1 MLPSFCKDTVK
12 RIRPGT
18 KSSRGSTIPDWNNTT
33 TVKIEGCSM
42 QPASTSLS
50 QDGRVLGIT
59 DTYTLF
65 APPTA
70 DIRPGDHIIYHHPI
84 CGDLEYEI
92 DGDVPFQPSAT
103 GRLDHLNIRLKRYQ
117 G

>member
-1 MLPSFCKDTVK
+1 MLPSFCRDTVT
-12 RIRPGT
+12 RVRPGT
-18 KSSRGSTIPDWNNTT
+18 KDLRGSKVPDWNTAT
-33 TVKIEGCSM
+33 IAEIKGCSM

-65 APPTA
+65 APPDA
-70 DIRPGDHIIYHHPI
+70 DIEAGDHIEFR
-84 CGDLEYEI
+84 GRTYEI
-92 DGDVPFQPSAT
+92 DGDVRIQPSAT
-103 GRLDHLNIRLKRYQ
+103 GRLDHLNITLKRYQ

>member
-18 KSSRGSTIPDWNNTT
+18 KDSRGSAIPDWDTAT
-33 TVKIEGCSM
+33 TVEIKGCSM

-65 APPTA
+65 APPDA
-70 DIRPGDHIIYHHPI
+70 DIEAGDHIEFR
-84 CGDLEYEI
+84 GKVYEI
-92 DGDVPFQPSAT
+92 DGDVRIQPSAT
-103 GRLDHLNIRLKRYQ
+103 GRLDHLNITLRRYQ

>member
-1 MLPSFCKDTVK
+1 MLPSFCKDTVI

-18 KSSRGSTIPDWNNTT
+18 KESRGSRIPDWSTAT
-33 TVKIEGCSM
+33 RAEIKGCSM

-50 QDGRVLGIT
+50 EDGRVLAVSS
-59 DTYTLF
+59 TYTLF
-65 APPTA
+65 APPKA
-70 DIRPGDHIIYHHPI
+70 DIKAGDHILYHHPTQ
-84 CGDLEYEI
+84 GDIEYEI

-103 GRLDHLNIRLKRYQ
+103 GRLDHLHITLKRYQ

>member
-18 KSSRGSTIPDWNNTT
+18 KDARGSTIPDWSTATT
-33 TVKIEGCSM
+33 KEIKGCSM
-42 QPASTSLS
+42 QPAGTSLS
-50 QDGRVLGIT
+50 QDGRVLAVS

-65 APPTA
+65 APPEA
-70 DIRPGDHIIYHHPI
+70 DIRAGDHILYHHPI
-84 CGDLEYEI
+84 CGDQEYEI

-103 GRLDHLNIRLKRYQ
+103 GRLDHLRITLKRYQ